1 MESQNNPISKVVICS
16 DKFKGGLS
24 SLQVAEAVKDGLL
37 RYGVFRKGEP
47 SFLSCAPEFELVEM
61 ADGGD
66 GSAALFGRICKA
78 ERVETKVIGPL
89 GKETDSYY
97 FFSGNLPTG
106 EEVPCAFIECATAC
120 GLAMVPLNKRNPL
133 NTTTYGVGQLI
144 RHALE
149 KGARTIYIGVGGSSS
164 NDCGTGMLQGLGFSV
179 ELPSGM
185 KGSGGNLHLAGKVTD
200 PSDKALFEKIAS
212 SKFIVIND
220 VGNPLCGPNGA
231 AMVYSPQKGADR
243 KMAQRLD
250 DDARGFLLRCGK
262 TSFSKS
268 DAQKAS
274 LFPGAGTA
282 GGMGF
287 ALFHFLG
294 AESISG
300 FEFFGNYLQNLSQKI
315 EEAEF
320 IITGEGRVDI
330 QSLMGKVVGGV
341 TQTLGKMKEHKRL
354 WVVCGKSSIAEEE
367 IAKNCSNAE
376 VKIYQL
382 ADIEPNMAARMKR
395 EAPLLSQLAYFAA
408 METDAFL

>member
-24 SLQVAEAVKDGLL
+24 SLQVAEAVKAGLL
-37 RYGVFRKGEP
+37 RYGEFKKGEP
-47 SFLSCAPEFELVEM
+47 SFLSYAPEFELVEM

-78 ERVETKVIGPL
+78 ERVETKVVGPL

-120 GLAMVPLNKRNPL
+120 GLAMVPLKERNPL
-133 NTTTYGVGQLI
+133 KTTTYGVGQLI
-144 RHALE
+144 RHAVE
-149 KGARTIYIGVGGSSS
+149 KGAKKIWIGIGGSAT
-164 NDCGTGMLQGLGFSV
+164 NDCGLGMAQALGFEMEGV
-179 ELPSGM
+179 GEFAC
-185 KGSGGNLHLAGKVTD
+185 GGNLGRITQISEIKDSAWREQLCSTEFVM
-200 PSDKALFEKIAS
+200 
-212 SKFIVIND
+212 VND
-220 VGNPLCGPNGA
+220 VDNPLLGPTGA
-231 AMVYSPQKGADR
+231 TYIYSPQKGATKWAMEQMEEGFKKVLSTLPTFAKSR
-243 KMAQRLD
+243 VT
-250 DDARGFLLRCGK
+250 ARE
-262 TSFSKS
+262 S
-268 DAQKAS
+268 A
-274 LFPGAGTA
+274 LFKGAGAA
-282 GGMGF
+282 GGLGF
-287 ALFHFLG
+287 ALRHFLG
-294 AESISG
+294 ADAVSG

-367 IAKNCSNAE
+367 IAKNCGNAD